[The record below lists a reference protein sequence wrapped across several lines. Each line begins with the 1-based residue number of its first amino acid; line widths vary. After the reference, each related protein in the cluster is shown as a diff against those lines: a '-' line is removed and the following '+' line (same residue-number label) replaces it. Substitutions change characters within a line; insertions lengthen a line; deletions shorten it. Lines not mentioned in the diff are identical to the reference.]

1 MGSEFKTARIFLGI
15 PPFLGLVQTV
25 TIAVHLKNMDIIDK
39 PDDLL
44 TSPQAPQQQQDV
56 INRILAA

>member
-1 MGSEFKTARIFLGI
+1 MNVSSRPLRFWGISLFLA
-15 PPFLGLVQTV
+15 LVQAV
-25 TIAVHLKNMDIIDK
+25 TIAVHLKNMDMIDK
-39 PDDLL
+39 LDDLL